1 MFYLR
6 SAQIPSFL
14 SPTLVDRILNI
25 GRAITFIKL
34 CLEKLPKQ
42 TNTIGGG
49 SSKKKRDSAV
59 KKSYRMINKNKQL
72 TLYGVVVDKETNEEE
87 EEETE
92 DFSNESDEEEEE
104 EEEEEGK
111 QKTKKNNKNKSS
123 TPTNSLALTKKDKSS
138 NKENKVNKKNKK
150 KKRAIKDTQEDLV
163 LFLQDMN
170 SHFRI
175 SLLLEKLR
183 QTGGELNFSKMI
195 YSLSNQLDDKLVRLM
210 RQKFFL
216 KEHLLALKKF
226 MLLGQGDFITCL
238 MDNLGPELKKKA
250 GQLFRHNLLSI
261 LETAIRSSNVQYEPA
276 FIVDRLSVRLSESTA
291 TDTGWEIFSLDYL
304 IDLPLNAVVHTETM
318 SKYRI
323 AFHMLWRLKRV
334 EWSLTI
340 TWKQFLSFS
349 HSYDR
354 LSRLSRTATR
364 TTNSSTTP
372 RGAERPPSQQF
383 LSSISLF
390 LSHLKAVFH
399 TANLTRAHMMH
410 VVNNLSAFLMFEVM
424 ETTWMSLDQ
433 KISEAK
439 SLTEIIVAHDDYL
452 NEILHR
458 SLLSRESEL
467 LNIQLQKLLNY
478 ILEFCYYEENL
489 VTDAMAYIARQRI
502 LYNNLQYQ
510 KVMKGDDQDTETVA
524 SVGGGK
530 SITSALSVRDMTPM
544 MMNTNDPGISRKC
557 N

>member
-49 SSKKKRDSAV
+49 SSKKKRDNAV

-72 TLYGVVVDKETNEEE
+72 TLYGVVVDKETNENEE

-92 DFSNESDEEEEE
+92 DSSNESEDE

-111 QKTKKNNKNKSS
+111 KKSRKNKNKSS

-138 NKENKVNKKNKK
+138 NKETKAKKNK
-150 KKRAIKDTQEDLV
+150 KKRAIKDAQEDLV

-354 LSRLSRTATR
+354 LSRLSRTVTK

-372 RGAERPPSQQF
+372 RGGGERPPSQQF

-390 LSHLKAVFH
+390 LSQLKAVFH

-510 KVMKGDDQDTETVA
+510 KVMKGDEHDTETVA
-524 SVGGGK
+524 SVGGK
-530 SITSALSVRDMTPM
+530 SITSALSMRDMTPM
-544 MMNTNDPGISRKC
+544 MMNSNDPGISRKC